1 MTLPNFLVIGA
12 GKSGTTSLYHYLR
25 QHPQIFMS
33 PTKEPKFFALE
44 GVGIYFRGPGD
55 QEVMTQT
62 ADNRSVTEIG
72 AYERLF
78 DGVRGEKAIGEASP
92 IYLHS
97 PQAPARIRHH
107 IPDAKLVAV
116 LRNPVERAYSAY
128 LHQVRDGREW
138 LGFREALRA
147 EEGRIRDGWAP
158 GWRYRRVGFYFE
170 HLSRY
175 YELFGAEKLRV
186 YLYEDLSES
195 PVSVSQD
202 IFRFLGVDGSFVP
215 DTSLRHNPS
224 GIPKSKALVA
234 LIKRPNPLKSAAR
247 AILPEK
253 LRKRLSA
260 SLQTRN
266 LSKAPPMPEEARREL
281 VEAYRED
288 VLRLEG
294 LIGRDLSGWLDG
306 GAKP

>member
-12 GKSGTTSLYHYLR
+12 GKSGTTSLYHYLK
-25 QHPQIFMS
+25 QHPDIYMS
-33 PTKEPKFFALE
+33 PVKEPNFFALE
-44 GVGIYFRGPGD
+44 GERPRFRGP
-55 QEVMTQT
+55 E
-62 ADNRSVTEIG
+62 ADERINRWSVTEIG
-72 AYERLF
+72 AYEKLF
-78 DGVRGEKAIGEASP
+78 DVAGGEKAIGESSP
-92 IYLHS
+92 TSLYY
-97 PQAPARIRHH
+97 PEAPARIKRYV
-107 IPDAKLVAV
+107 PEAKLVAV
-116 LRNPVERAYSAY
+116 LRDPVSRAYSAY
-128 LHQVRDGREW
+128 LHTVRSGREK

-147 EEGRIRDGWAP
+147 EEERIRENWE
-158 GWRYRRVGFYFE
+158 WIWHYKTVGLYYDQVK
-170 HLSRY
+170 RY
-175 YELFGAEKLRV
+175 YDAFGSERVRTYLF
-186 YLYEDLSES
+186 EDLSES

-215 DTSLRHNPS
+215 DTSLRHNVS

-253 LRKRLSA
+253 LRKRLSV

-288 VLRLEG
+288 VLALQG